1 MRRISYVQFRGGQP
15 VALRWNRHYYRVTRV
30 LDAWRET
37 GEWWT
42 EAAELWWWRVECDDL
57 SMFEI
62 GQRQSDKTW
71 WMGQAWD

>member
-1 MRRISYVQFRGGQP
+1 MRRIPYVRLRDGRP
-15 VALRWNRHYYRVTRV
+15 VVTRV

-37 GEWWT
+37 GEWW
-42 EAAELWWWRVECDDL
+42 AGDARLWWWRAECDDL

-71 WMGQAWD
+71 WMGRAWD